1 MHIYLIKRVISCFFA
16 LLVISFITFML
27 MYSLPGGT
35 AQMILKQTISGIEGE
50 VSLEDVKGITQRY
63 NLDSPLLLQYGNWLF
78 NATLNQDFGNSYG
91 YKRPVFDIILLRLP
105 ATLELALVSITLV
118 ALFGIL
124 IGMYAAF
131 REGTII
137 DQIIRIISIFEV
149 SFPSF
154 WIALI
159 LIIVFSITLKLTPS
173 MGYGGIQY
181 LILPVAALSCHPLAV
196 IIRITRTST
205 LEAISQPCIR
215 FAVAKGLSWS
225 TIVRRH
231 IMKNALLPVITILGV
246 QFGHMISGTMI
257 IESIYSWPGLG
268 SLLIEATY
276 ARDIPLVVGSII
288 TVVSIVL
295 LANLIVDLLCIVIDP
310 RIRYE

>member
-1 MHIYLIKRVISCFFA
+1 MHIYLTKRALSCIFA
-16 LLVISFITFML
+16 LLVISFITFIL

-35 AQMILKQTISGIEGE
+35 AQMILKQTVSGIEGE

-63 NLDSPLLLQYGNWLF
+63 DLDSPLLLQYGNWLY
-78 NATLNQDFGNSYG
+78 NATRYQDFGDSYG
-91 YKRPVFDIILLRLP
+91 FKRPVFEIILLRLP
-105 ATLELALVSITLV
+105 ATLELAFVSITLV

-137 DQIIRIISIFEV
+137 DQIIRIVSIFEV

-181 LILPVAALSCHPLAV
+181 LILPVVALSCHPLAV

-215 FAVAKGLSWS
+215 FAVAKGLSWP

-231 IMKNALLPVITILGV
+231 ILKNALLPVITILGV

-257 IESIYSWPGLG
+257 IESIYAWPGLG

-288 TVVSIVL
+288 TVVSLVL
-295 LANLIVDLLCIVIDP
+295 LANLVVDLLCTWIDP

>member
-1 MHIYLIKRVISCFFA
+1 
-16 LLVISFITFML
+16 
-27 MYSLPGGT
+27 
-35 AQMILKQTISGIEGE
+35 MILKQTISGIEGE